1 MTKITAVIG
10 SDASE
15 KLFLERFGELCGDP
29 LFHVRKVSDSCIILF
44 VSDTLIISF
53 HHIVSST

>member
-29 LFHVRKVSDSCIILF
+29 LFHVRKVSDGFILPF
-44 VSDTLIISF
+44 VGDILI
-53 HHIVSST
+53 

>member
-29 LFHVRKVSDSCIILF
+29 LFHVRKVSDGFLRPF
-44 VSDTLIISF
+44 VGDILII
-53 HHIVSST
+53 